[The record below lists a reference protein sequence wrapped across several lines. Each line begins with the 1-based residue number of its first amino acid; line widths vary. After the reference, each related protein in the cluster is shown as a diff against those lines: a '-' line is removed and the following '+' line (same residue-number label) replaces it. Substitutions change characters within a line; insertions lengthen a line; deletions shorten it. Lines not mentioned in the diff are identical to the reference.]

1 MAQPESESAV
11 GLFLLLRVVADTV
24 GGWLA
29 APGDAAGLGRAIA
42 PVHRRPADGVAAPGG
57 GERADPR
64 HRGTARRGPGHRS
77 GLLPVRGSAEPHL
90 ALLSS
95 PTAQALR
102 SQAGS
107 LIAWTGSFAVFA
119 FILGVVSGS
128 VSPAG
133 VPLNIERQLAKL
145 GSSSITGPGGHQP
158 RAGHAVLPAARAAAR
173 FAGGLD
179 RQNARREGRRRPRHR
194 WVQGVLAFIVVGR
207 VGWW

>member
-1 MAQPESESAV
+1 MRPWRS
-11 GLFLLLRVVADTV
+11 LRAKARSGCSCCGWWPTRS

-42 PVHRRPADGVAAPGG
+42 PVHRRPADSVAAPGG

-107 LIAWTGSFAVFA
+107 LIAWTGSLIAWTGSFAVFA
-119 FILGVVSGS
+119 FIFGVVSGS

-133 VPLNIERQLAKL
+133 VPQNIERQLAKL

-158 RAGHAVLPAARAAAR
+158 RAGHAVLPAAQAAAR
-173 FAGGLD
+173 S
-179 RQNARREGRRRPRHR
+179 P
-194 WVQGVLAFIVVGR
+194 VVS
-207 VGWW
+207 

>member
-1 MAQPESESAV
+1 MRPWRS
-11 GLFLLLRVVADTV
+11 LRAKARSGCSCCGWWPTRS

-119 FILGVVSGS
+119 FILGMVSGS

-133 VPLNIERQLAKL
+133 VPQNIERQLAKL
-145 GSSSITGPGGHQP
+145 RLADLTPF
-158 RAGHAVLPAARAAAR
+158 RARRARARTAVRADAA
-173 FAGGLD
+173 A
-179 RQNARREGRRRPRHR
+179 
-194 WVQGVLAFIVVGR
+194 VII
-207 VGWW
+207 